1 MNFNSDSSIP
11 DKSKRVRGHNLFY
24 AVTDSRGGNLHCQY
38 LTLLDSKKVSPPPQV
53 FSLFGETVPLL
64 NYFNVVAQL
73 TKVSQATLCG
83 RDFRCHQ

>member
-1 MNFNSDSSIP
+1 MHLHTNPCISH
-11 DKSKRVRGHNLFY
+11 KSKRVRGHNLFY

-38 LTLLDSKKVSPPPQV
+38 LTLPDSKKVSPPPQV

-73 TKVSQATLCG
+73 TKVSQATL
-83 RDFRCHQ
+83 